1 MLLVIIKAFAFL
13 LVIGCLLLVITMNF
27 LLGEKTEAAP
37 ECVWN
42 DSEYGC
48 YLSLADGE
56 TKMCSGTDHEC
67 PKFYRGVR

>member
-1 MLLVIIKAFAFL
+1 MLLVIIKAAL
-13 LVIGCLLLVITMNF
+13 CLLIFGGLFVVIAMN
-27 LLGEKTEAAP
+27 LLGEKAEAAP

-56 TKMCSGTDHEC
+56 TKMCSGTDHKC

>member
-1 MLLVIIKAFAFL
+1 MLLVIIKAAICL
-13 LVIGCLLLVITMNF
+13 LVFGGLFVVITIN
-27 LLGEKTEAAP
+27 LLMGEKAEAAP

-56 TKMCSGTDHEC
+56 TKMCSGTDHKC